1 MGRILQ
7 FQLGSEKRV
16 RISEEVNERSL
27 FYPAY
32 QQAFAAVVEIV
43 SESNRYTG
51 VGPSL
56 TEEEDD
62 RGRERSARLIKED
75 KYLYNYPNNM
85 IAFSGGRGTGKSSA
99 MLTFARAL
107 KDRDS
112 FLYKDSFINHVA
124 CQELPAFDCDLIK
137 DVVKEA
143 AFVPLSP
150 IDPTLLENGDEILN
164 VILSRM
170 YQLASDAWDKRGSR
184 EMRQNYWEGEV
195 LSSSAGFET
204 DLNAKNCLL
213 EQFSKCFDHVNAI
226 KQMEKGSSRIQGLD
240 SLGELGDAAK
250 LKCELTLLVEGLLR
264 FCAASGGKNSFLVIQ
279 IDDTDMNI
287 KQAYAILEDLR
298 KYLMV
303 PRIIVVMAANLV
315 HLKKVVESTLLAD
328 YEGRLGDPACQ
339 MASNISSQYI
349 TKLFPQS
356 RHIRL
361 LNLNSYLRDHVDDVD
376 ISYVVNG
383 GRKLLPSDDVR
394 ELPNEDRRE
403 KGEMSPNMQRQVLAL
418 IYRKT
423 GLIFLR
429 RENQLHKI
437 IPGNM
442 RLLAHFLSMLV
453 SMADVEKSVDDQPQY
468 FGDNLKDE
476 EEVASHVARLN
487 LRANNIAR
495 FTDYFLE
502 TWLQNNLA
510 EGDAEAIR
518 ELSRINREQK
528 VKFACCALLNKL
540 LSGKVD
546 CGEPSSNG
554 YYGYDYLVML
564 YKFCDEMFV
573 EERDHYF
580 VFAIQTYF
588 SLLAHSIAIER
599 LVEFYGSG
607 KTSGSVGSDSE
618 CEFSVLWPIF
628 GSRIFPYGQISQAS
642 DARLTRRSKLIADDQ
657 FCLVFDSEQ
666 ARQVRAICGRRHLR
680 EDFGKVFG
688 RNETKSELLASIKK
702 LVISC
707 FADYANA
714 DSRGELIFDVLT
726 PIINSL
732 YLKTEFEQDFATGTK
747 YLMQF
752 SPTCRNFFGGAER
765 SARTSKINIL
775 ASEWQKG
782 RSSALLVVLNWDL
795 QAELASRIVAA
806 DSTSKKCYAG
816 NGFYRLASCLYRSFD
831 LEHMQR
837 EGSGRYVLKDY
848 GFLGK
853 LSLELLLR
861 GIVPDEATSIEEMRL
876 KSNRTI
882 RSYIQRVFGTASQ
895 ANEDRSTAE
904 NPRESPRNSPGC
916 EIVTGEPQRCDMG

>member
-1 MGRILQ
+1 MGRVLQ

-56 TEEEDD
+56 IAEGDD
-62 RGRERSARLIKED
+62 RRRERSARLIKED

-112 FLYKDSFINHVA
+112 FLYKDSFIDQVA
-124 CQELPAFDCDLIK
+124 CQELPAFGCDLIK
-137 DVVKEA
+137 DVVREA

-184 EMRQNYWEGEV
+184 EMRQNYWESEAF
-195 LSSSAGFET
+195 SSSASFET

-213 EQFSKCFDHVNAI
+213 ERFSGCFDHVNAI

-264 FCAASGGKNSFLVIQ
+264 FCVPGGGKNSFLVIQ

-303 PRIIVVMAANLV
+303 PRVIVVMAANLV

-376 ISYVVNG
+376 ISYGVNG

-394 ELPNEDRRE
+394 ELLNEDGRE
-403 KGEMSPNMQRQVLAL
+403 KGEVSPNMQRQVLAL

-468 FGDNLKDE
+468 FGGNLKDE
-476 EEVASHVARLN
+476 KEVAAHVARLN
-487 LRANNIAR
+487 LQANNIAR

-528 VKFACCALLNKL
+528 VKFACRALLNKL
-540 LSGKVD
+540 AGKVD
-546 CGEPSSNG
+546 CNEPSSND

-564 YKFCDEMFV
+564 YKLCDEVFA

-599 LVEFYGSG
+599 LVGFYGSG
-607 KTSGSVGSDSE
+607 KISGSVGSDSE
-618 CEFSVLWPIF
+618 CEFSALWPIF
-628 GSRIFPYGQISQAS
+628 GSRIFPYGQIEQTSNV
-642 DARLTRRSKLIADDQ
+642 RLTRQSRLIRDDQ
-657 FCLVFDSEQ
+657 FCRVFDSG
-666 ARQVRAICGRRHLR
+666 RVLRGDAICVRRQLEKSFDAIFEKGSGGRRSVDAGIAR
-680 EDFGKVFG
+680 
-688 RNETKSELLASIKK
+688 T
-702 LVISC
+702 VISF
-707 FADYANA
+707 FADYA
-714 DSRGELIFDVLT
+714 DVDDGRCLVFDVLT
-726 PIINSL
+726 LVANSL
-732 YLKTEFEQDFATGTK
+732 YLGTVREEDTGTGENRW
-747 YLMQF
+747 LVQF
-752 SPTCRNFFGGAER
+752 SPTCHKLYRGASDSKFE
-765 SARTSKINIL
+765 SKIEIRAL
-775 ASEWQKG
+775 RWQQG
-782 RSSALLVVLNWDL
+782 REAALIALLNWDL
-795 QAELASRIVAA
+795 QALLLDHIEVVEGDSRVSSGSGDLASRLTHFYESMCFAN
-806 DSTSKKCYAG
+806 DTSERPCRYIAG
-816 NGFYRLASCLYRSFD
+816 DYDFLSSFSLSPLLVWGIDGQDKAGRPEDESLQPRWLYLFKRYLTMIFDIELPRS
-831 LEHMQR
+831 
-837 EGSGRYVLKDY
+837 
-848 GFLGK
+848 
-853 LSLELLLR
+853 SLE
-861 GIVPDEATSIEEMRL
+861 SIR
-876 KSNRTI
+876 R
-882 RSYIQRVFGTASQ
+882 
-895 ANEDRSTAE
+895 
-904 NPRESPRNSPGC
+904 PC
-916 EIVTGEPQRCDMG
+916 EG